1 MKPCLLLVDDHD
13 ANLATLEA
21 ILGETDYELHTAKD
35 GHRACELAVIL
46 RPDLVLLDVMM
57 PGMDGYE
64 VCRHFRATPALASMP
79 VVMLTALNDK
89 ASRLEGIRCGADDF
103 ISKPFSH
110 EELRARV
117 RTITRLNRYRI
128 IAEQRARFEH
138 LFGLSPAA
146 IMTVRADG
154 LLVEVNARAEALFLS
169 SGAQPRAER
178 VLSDVLPAEATALI
192 ARMVEK
198 TLVGEAVPEPAVI
211 TLGREETERVMNVR
225 AACLRERD
233 GDLAVIQLD
242 DITAE
247 VKARRVVENMNREL
261 ETRVQARTRELEAAN
276 QLLLSY
282 AAFVSHDLRSPLSA
296 VKGYLSFLDTGPLP
310 MSSEVKTCVG
320 GALGAANMMEEMI
333 TNILQL
339 AKEEH
344 AASTVDEPLD
354 PRPVIDKLCWKLA
367 ALCPKPRP
375 EIVVHALP
383 PVPAS
388 PALVE
393 RVFYNL
399 VANAL
404 KFSADRAQPRVEIGA
419 LESAEGPVIYVKD
432 NGVGFDEPE
441 AAKLFQ
447 EFSRLSSADGTEG
460 VGLGLSLV
468 SRLMRAHHGR
478 IWAESRPGE
487 GATFFVHFCNTP
499 STS

>member
-1 MKPCLLLVDDHD
+1 MKPRLLMVDDHD

-21 ILGETDYELHTAKD
+21 ILGDEDYELHMASD
-35 GHRACELAVIL
+35 GYRACELAASL

-64 VCRHFRATPALASMP
+64 VCRHFRATPALSSMP

-89 ASRLEGIRCGADDF
+89 ESRLEGLRCGADDF
-103 ISKPFSH
+103 ISKPFSQD
-110 EELRARV
+110 ELRARV

-128 IAEQRARFEH
+128 IAEQRARFQQ
-138 LFGLSPAA
+138 LFELSPAA
-146 IMTVRADG
+146 TLIVRADG
-154 LLVEVNARAEALFLS
+154 VLVEINARADDLLS
-169 SGAQPRAER
+169 PLLTPPRPGSRLE
-178 VLSDVLPAEATALI
+178 DVLPPEAATVVGRVVAGALAERIVLEPVVVT
-192 ARMVEK
+192 
-198 TLVGEAVPEPAVI
+198 VGRAGDEHV
-211 TLGREETERVMNVR
+211 LGVR
-225 AACLRERD
+225 AACLHE
-233 GDLAVIQLD
+233 GDDDLVVLQLD

-247 VKARRVVENMNREL
+247 TRARRAL
-261 ETRVQARTRELEAAN
+261 ETMNQDLEVMVRARTRELEAAN

-296 VKGYLSFLDTGPLP
+296 VKGYLSLLDSGSFALAPD
-310 MSSEVKTCVG
+310 VKTCVG
-320 GALGAANMMEEMI
+320 QALLVAGMMDEMI
-333 TNILQL
+333 TNILRL

-344 AASTVDEPLD
+344 AASAPETATD
-354 PRPVIDKLCWKLA
+354 PKPVIEQLCWKLA

-419 LESAEGPVIYVKD
+419 REAEDGPVLYVKD
-432 NGVGFDEPE
+432 NGVGFDASEGE
-441 AAKLFQ
+441 RLFR
-447 EFSRLSSADGTEG
+447 EFSRLSSAGQSEG
-460 VGLGLSLV
+460 LGLGLSLV

-487 GATFFVHFCNTP
+487 GATFFVRFQP
-499 STS
+499 TSSVS